1 MLNLEFRIQF
11 YFRRTQTRKIDL
23 LFKIPLK
30 SGNKTNVHLLFEH
43 KNCEF
48 DVRKS
53 GQIRLAQAA
62 RPSSQLW

>member
-1 MLNLEFRIQF
+1 M
-11 YFRRTQTRKIDL
+11 DL